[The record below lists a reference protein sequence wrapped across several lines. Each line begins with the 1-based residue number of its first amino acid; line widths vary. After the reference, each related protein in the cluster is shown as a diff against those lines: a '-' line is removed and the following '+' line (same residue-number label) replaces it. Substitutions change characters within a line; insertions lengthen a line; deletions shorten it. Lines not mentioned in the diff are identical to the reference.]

1 MKRSWVCCLLVLL
14 PVTVLPAPAVLASE
28 TQTEP
33 VPEVSLHLSKD
44 MLVGGRFHQSKEQAG
59 LPNPLQSQGE
69 FLFWRDR
76 GVHWSTETPVQQ
88 ITVYRSDKTLQSIG
102 DSGEVKEQKSRSERT
117 FRRILLDIFSFDE
130 AQIERQFEQHW
141 QVGEQQR
148 WHLLLQP
155 KTMTLKRALQQVTL
169 SGGEFVDTLRIV
181 DAKGLALEIDFS
193 EQHRSGQGLDA
204 KSCQAL
210 FFYSPEQCQ

>member
-1 MKRSWVCCLLVLL
+1 MTVF
-14 PVTVLPAPAVLASE
+14 PVPTVLANE

-33 VPEVSLHLSKD
+33 APEVSLRLSRD
-44 MLVGGRFHQSKEQAG
+44 MLVAGRFHQSKEQAG
-59 LPNPLQSQGE
+59 LPKPLQSRGE

-88 ITVYRSDKTLQSIG
+88 VTVYRSDKTLHSIG
-102 DSGEVKEQKSRSERT
+102 ESGEVQEQKSRSART

-141 QVGEQQR
+141 QVDEQQR

-155 KTMTLKRALQQVTL
+155 RTMTLKRALQQVTL
-169 SGGEFVDTLRIV
+169 SGGEFIDALRIV
-181 DAKGLALEIDFS
+181 DAKGLSLQINFS
-193 EQHRSGQGLDA
+193 EQYRSGQGLDA

-210 FFYSPEQCQ
+210 FFYRPEQCQ